1 MYGRAVVN
9 AMEGNVCERLRP
21 SVWGVLR
28 RVNTLIGEGTMKSIW
43 TVGTLV
49 AVVFCGFVSVEAAD
63 KTNGYMPGVYLGGS
77 LSQNELKD
85 LDDDVPSS
93 FSVDE
98 SDTGYRV
105 FGGYDFSKYFG
116 IEGGFSDFGEFAIS
130 SVPVSAKVSVDG
142 FDLSLVSKLP
152 MSSAVSLMGRLGV
165 LFWDAEVSVS
175 AIGFP
180 IARESDD
187 GNDVLFGLGGE
198 FNFLPL
204 RMRAEFTRYKFDDE
218 DINSFSIALIY
229 RM

>member
-1 MYGRAVVN
+1 
-9 AMEGNVCERLRP
+9 
-21 SVWGVLR
+21 
-28 RVNTLIGEGTMKSIW
+28 MKSIW

-63 KTNGYMPGVYLGGS
+63 KTDGYRPGVYLGGS
-77 LSQNELKD
+77 LSQNELKG
-85 LDDDVPSS
+85 LDDLPSS
-93 FSVDE
+93 VSVDE

-116 IEGGFSDFGEFAIS
+116 IEGGFSDFGEFTVSAF
-130 SVPVSAKVSVDG
+130 PVSAKESVDG

-152 MSSAVSLMGRLGV
+152 VSSAVSLMGRLGV
-165 LFWDAEVSVS
+165 LFWDAEASLS
-175 AIGFP
+175 FLGST
-180 IARESDD
+180 IARESEN

-204 RMRAEFTRYKFDDE
+204 RMRAEFTRYKFWDE
-218 DINSFSIALIY
+218 DMNSFSIALIY